1 MNTTELNFA
10 YKVRH
15 ALNESIDNLP
25 PSKIARLAKA
35 RNVALSRQ
43 KKNSPLK
50 LFILQQ
56 VFATGTNHFFNKSFS
71 YLARSIGV
79 TIPLLI
85 LVVGLISI
93 SHFEQQQRIKE
104 TADLDTAVLS
114 DELPVSAYLDHGFN
128 VYLASRGE

>member
-15 ALNESIDNLP
+15 ALNENIDNLP
-25 PSKIARLAKA
+25 PSNIARLNKA
-35 RNVALSRQ
+35 RSIALSR
-43 KKNSPLK
+43 KKKDSSLK
-50 LFILQQ
+50 LFISQQ
-56 VFATGTNHFFNKSFS
+56 VFATNTGHFFGQPFS
-71 YLARSIGV
+71 YVARSIGA

-93 SHFEQQQRIKE
+93 YQFEQQQRIKE

-128 VYLASRGE
+128 AYLASRGE